1 MNEIKVTDKIKIAMA
16 ATFAIDIKKDD
27 HIKTTASNEVKLIGI
42 GTDEEDL
49 FVLQEK
55 ISKLVTEYFRDK
67 ELGR

>member
-1 MNEIKVTDKIKIAMA
+1 MNEIKVTDKIKIAMT